1 MIVNEE
7 QIQLRLEGITLV
19 SKINP
24 TLSDKTLTSLIKET
38 MGKPLYADS
47 YKLYADSYKLL
58 CVHRVKH
65 PAPKQEAEN
74 FRKKKSRS

>member
-7 QIQLRLEGITLV
+7 EIQLRLEGITLV

-38 MGKPLYADS
+38 TGKP
-47 YKLYADSYKLL
+47 LYADSYKLL

-74 FRKKKSRS
+74 FRKKKK